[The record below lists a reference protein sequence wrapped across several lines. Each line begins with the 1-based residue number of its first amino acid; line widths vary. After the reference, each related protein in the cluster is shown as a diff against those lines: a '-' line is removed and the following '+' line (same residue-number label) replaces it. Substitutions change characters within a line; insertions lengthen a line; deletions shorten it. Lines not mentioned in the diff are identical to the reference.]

1 MIRRLAIFFTI
12 VVILACGAGFGG
24 FLWLK
29 ASYEAESGT
38 QTDKVI
44 IIQRGSSVASI
55 AAFLQ
60 HEGLVRYARV
70 FRLGEKLISDY
81 QPLKAGEYLIPAN
94 ASASDIAKILKS
106 GQQVVHKLTFAEGLS
121 SIEIVDLLRD
131 ESLLIGEIPKT
142 PDEGSLLPETYHF
155 HRGEHRM
162 EILKRMSEAMTNEVE
177 PLWEERADSL
187 PFANPKEAVILAS
200 IVEKETG
207 VSSERG
213 LVAAVFI
220 NRLRLGMRLQSD
232 PTVVYGITLG
242 AGPLGRTLTRNDL
255 EAKTEYN
262 TYQIDGLPPTP
273 IANPGKASLA
283 AALKPEVTDAIYF
296 VADGSGGHAFARS
309 LDEHNRNVKAWRKL
323 QRQN

>member
-1 MIRRLAIFFTI
+1 MIRRLSIFLTVLVF
-12 VVILACGAGFGG
+12 LAFAAGIGG

-29 ASYEAESGT
+29 STYEAASGT

-55 AAFLQ
+55 AAHLQ
-60 HEGLVRYARV
+60 REGLIRFARV
-70 FRLGEKLISDY
+70 FRLGERLVGDN

-94 ASASDIAKILKS
+94 ASAADIAKILKS
-106 GQQVVHKLTFAEGLS
+106 GQQIVHKKTFAEGLS

-131 ESLLIGEIPKT
+131 EPLLTGDIGKT
-142 PDEGSLLPETYHF
+142 PDEGTLLPETYHF
-155 HRGEHRM
+155 HRGESRQ
-162 EILKRMSEAMTNEVE
+162 EILRRMREAMAEEVHR
-177 PLWEERADSL
+177 LWDERVDAL
-187 PFANPKEAVILAS
+187 PFKNSVEAVILAS

-207 VSSERG
+207 IQSERG
-213 LVAAVFI
+213 LVAGVFI
-220 NRLRLGMRLQSD
+220 NRLRKGMRLQSD

-242 AGPLGRTLTRNDL
+242 AGPLGRPLSRNDL
-255 EAKTEYN
+255 DANTAYN

-273 IANPGKASLA
+273 IANPGKASIA
-283 AALKPEVTDAIYF
+283 AVLKPVATDALYF
-296 VADGSGGHAFARS
+296 VADGSGGHAFAKT